1 MKVKRSV
8 MLVMGSLLV
17 VCVALAGVSALI
29 NRSLPTEST
38 IVARWMEIALANQLR
53 HDLPP
58 YTRLEK
64 PGVE

>member
-1 MKVKRSV
+1 MKARRWIL
-8 MLVMGSLLV
+8 LVMGSLLV

-53 HDLPP
+53 QDLPP
-58 YTRLEK
+58 YARLEK